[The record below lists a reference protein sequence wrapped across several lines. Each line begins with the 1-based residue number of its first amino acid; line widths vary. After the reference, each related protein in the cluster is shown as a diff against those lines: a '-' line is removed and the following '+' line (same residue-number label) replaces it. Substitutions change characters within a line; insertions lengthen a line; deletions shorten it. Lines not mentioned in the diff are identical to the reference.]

1 MSRRAVSGEIPAG
14 ELWLKPGQVAAR
26 AGVAVSTLHYY
37 EQFGLITSRR
47 TAGNRREY
55 RRDTLRLVAFIRAS
69 QTLGIPLARI
79 KAALDDL
86 PHDRPPTRRDWAHLA
101 GTWRAD
107 LDRRIDALVALR
119 DNLAGCIGCGCLS
132 LTACP
137 YTNPGDVLGHDGP
150 GPRRLPRLD

>member
-1 MSRRAVSGEIPAG
+1 MNEIPPDRV
-14 ELWLKPGQVAAR
+14 WLKPGEVAQR

-37 EQFGLITSRR
+37 EQFGLISSRR
-47 TAGNRREY
+47 TTGNRREY

-86 PHDRPPTRRDWAHLA
+86 PHDKPPSRRDWARLA
-101 GTWRAD
+101 KDWRAD
-107 LDRRIDALVALR
+107 LDRRIDALTALR

-132 LTACP
+132 LTSCP
-137 YTNPGDVLGHDGP
+137 YTNPGDVLGAEGP
-150 GPRRLPRLD
+150 GARRLMPPE